1 MMGYFCVILLLMCGL
16 IQFTT
21 QMHFPTTTIPKGTC
35 KFGPKTL
42 GVGYHTARP
51 CMRMICRPDGKIVMV
66 ACPRRT
72 CPYGQTLITF
82 TREDNSQPFPVCC
95 QLPVCRYLD
104 PDDY

>member
-51 CMRMICRPDGKIVMV
+51 CMRMICRPDGKMLWSHVPDALALTV
-66 ACPRRT
+66 KHLLLLRVR
-72 CPYGQTLITF
+72 ITANLF
-82 TREDNSQPFPVCC
+82 QFAVN
-95 QLPVCRYLD
+95 YLFVD
-104 PDDY
+104 I